1 MRDFIIPF
9 VYYLGYCSFTV
20 DRNTTTVIWV
30 TDGYNSSSVTFS
42 LGIEEVTF
50 TFIALAIIS
59 LPPSLPVGFY
69 FVLFMDR
76 VITFNI

>member
-9 VYYLGYCSFTV
+9 VYYLGYRSFTV

-30 TDGYNSSSVTFS
+30 TDGYNSSSVTVS
-42 LGIEEVTF
+42 LGTEEVTF